1 MKLAIAGILTL
12 LLTVSCQNKEASR
25 ETGGP
30 GAGESM
36 NSGSAGGTG
45 GSSTSG
51 SGAAGTP

>member
-1 MKLAIAGILTL
+1 MKLAIIGLLSL

-36 NSGSAGGTG
+36 NSGNTG
-45 GSSTSG
+45 GGSPSGGST
-51 SGAAGTP
+51 GTP